1 MAKLLFSF
9 LALFLTPD
17 EGEKKEVATF
27 FNEKKNQAEE
37 ILLLKPELGD
47 QTNTE
52 NRNDKSLNIY
62 F

>member
-9 LALFLTPD
+9 LTLFLTPD
-17 EGEKKEVATF
+17 EGEKKEVASF

-37 ILLLKPELGD
+37 ILLIDPALRD